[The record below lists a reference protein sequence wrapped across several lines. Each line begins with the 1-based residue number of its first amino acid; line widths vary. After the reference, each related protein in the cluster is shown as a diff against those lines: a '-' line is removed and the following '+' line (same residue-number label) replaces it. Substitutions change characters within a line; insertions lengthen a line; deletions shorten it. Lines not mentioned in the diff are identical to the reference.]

1 MTQIGAAQ
9 TDGARPGTIDAIP
22 VRRPGRIVAAVIAGA
37 IGALIIVQLIVNP
50 AFDWAFTFEAMNQSA
65 VIRGFIFGTL
75 TATVGAMILG
85 VCIIIAASM
94 VGEGS
99 AAPKSNKRTQPA
111 EAHLPY
117 PSADGLFRLNKPPRP
132 YPSPSCSAIQSWLAG
147 RD

>member
-65 VIRGFIFGTL
+65 VIRGFVFEPWPPP
-75 TATVGAMILG
+75 LG
-85 VCIIIAASM
+85 
-94 VGEGS
+94 
-99 AAPKSNKRTQPA
+99 RWW
-111 EAHLPY
+111 LPVPTRRSR
-117 PSADGLFRLNKPPRP
+117 PS
-132 YPSPSCSAIQSWLAG
+132 
-147 RD
+147 